1 MSIVRSLA
9 RPSGRPRLRCILVAV
24 ATALALVV
32 TGCGTG
38 TTPTPAPAQGAPPPE
53 QGTPSPA
60 QPQPATTEQPTGPIT
75 VYSGRSEDLIG
86 GILDDF
92 TKATGIEVQVK
103 YGDTAALAATIL
115 EEGDRSPADV
125 YFGQDA
131 GALGAL
137 SKAGRFITLP
147 ESVLNLVAD
156 ARFRSPRGEWVG
168 TSARA
173 RVVAYNVDNVN
184 PADLPDTIWGF
195 TDPRW
200 NGRIGWP
207 PTNGSFQAFVTALRL
222 LEGDQKAKEWLQG
235 IQKNNP
241 KVYGNNSSAL
251 QAVAA
256 GEVDVAFINHYYLY
270 RFLTEQGPGFKARNH
285 HLTGG
290 DAGAMINVAGVG
302 VLKTSKNQAAALKLV
317 EWLLSERA
325 QRAVAEQ
332 NGEYPLVAGVA
343 PAFDIPPLDSIK
355 TPDLDLSKLE
365 DLEATLNLLRDV
377 GVL

>member
-1 MSIVRSLA
+1 MSMVRLLT

-24 ATALALVV
+24 TTALALVV
-32 TGCGTG
+32 TGCSTG
-38 TTPTPAPAQGAPPPE
+38 TTPAPAPA

-60 QPQPATTEQPTGPIT
+60 QPQPAVTEQPTGPIT
-75 VYSGRSEDLIG
+75 IYSGRNEALIG
-86 GILDDF
+86 GILADF

-137 SKAGRFITLP
+137 SKAERFITLP
-147 ESVLNLVAD
+147 APVLNLVAD
-156 ARFRSPRGEWVG
+156 ARFRSPKGEWVG

-173 RVVAYNVDNVN
+173 RVVAYNVDNIN

-195 TDPRW
+195 TDPKW

-241 KVYGNNSSAL
+241 KVYGNNTSAL

-256 GEVDVAFINHYYLY
+256 GEVDVAFINHYYLF
-270 RFLTEQGPGFKARNH
+270 RFLNEQGPGFKARNH

-302 VLKTSKNQAAALKLV
+302 ILKTSKNQAAALKLV
-317 EWLLSERA
+317 EWLLSEEA

-332 NGEYPLVAGVA
+332 NGEYPLIAGVA
-343 PAFDIPPLDSIK
+343 PAFEIPPLDTIK